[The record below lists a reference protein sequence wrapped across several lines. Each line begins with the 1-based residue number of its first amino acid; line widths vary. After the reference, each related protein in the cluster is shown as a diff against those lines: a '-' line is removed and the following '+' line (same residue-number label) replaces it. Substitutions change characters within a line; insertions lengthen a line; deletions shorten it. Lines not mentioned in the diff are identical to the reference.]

1 MTSSKRIGLAASLV
15 LGMLSVAAVAAPAN
29 AAWWGNG
36 QWHPDNRWDDNNPGA
51 AIRRH
56 AQRRQSEIADR

>member
-15 LGMLSVAAVAAPAN
+15 LGRLSVAAVAAPAS

-36 QWHPDNRWDDNNPGA
+36 QWHNDNRWYDGRYNNNN
-51 AIRRH
+51 
-56 AQRRQSEIADR
+56 D